1 MCTTLSCLTFYA
13 IDPSPERRK
22 RSNEV
27 ALQRNALKMYS
38 FLLSWLV
45 TIGEKGSKQEGSGA
59 KGRVSAFPPFAVAH
73 YSELTRTRL
82 SALLIKGK
90 KTAKAS
96 SESKQEA
103 WDASTKEKVV
113 SGLVQILE
121 GEVGGLWDSG
131 EPEEDWLQL
140 FSKATAAILEVP
152 PPVRSV
158 PLWRCRCF

>member
-1 MCTTLSCLTFYA
+1 M
-13 IDPSPERRK
+13 
-22 RSNEV
+22 
-27 ALQRNALKMYS
+27 
-38 FLLSWLV
+38 
-45 TIGEKGSKQEGSGA
+45 
-59 KGRVSAFPPFAVAH
+59 
-73 YSELTRTRL
+73 RTRL
-82 SALLIKGK
+82 SALRIKGK

-140 FSKATAAILEVP
+140 FSKAASAILEVP
-152 PPVRSV
+152 PPRRSV
-158 PLWRCRCF
+158 AFRCDSVAKRQPPPPFPSRPLPI